1 MLDLFKKASKTHVRS
16 ESCSHLR
23 DALVNSFF
31 PGTLA
36 LQDGRL
42 GCDPLLEA
50 PQRGIRSFDADILA
64 QPTLTHQPDDAKP
77 RRPVLDLP
85 PLLISSEG
93 KEIGDQNQSH
103 QTDHQEFAA
112 LPEQSPQPS
121 SPKIGR
127 NPTQI
132 LTGDRTQRIKK
143 ESSNRV
149 LSGWFNGESE
159 PLNIGILPSPTKEK
173 SNPLFEMS
181 SKPTH
186 VTHKPALSSRFSL
199 FSNKPSSTKT
209 SSSPS
214 DPADEFLDLDINTAL
229 YPTGPADNFS
239 PASFKNHMQ
248 HAEGLLS
255 RLQAAYKER
264 TVALHDMTA
273 EKETQAEELDG
284 AETRSK
290 HLKIQLD
297 DMAAKLAEQDK
308 AMMDLVEE
316 LANEKRLR
324 REEEDARK
332 RSVKL
337 IKPSGIGPLTPCSPE
352 EGYKPS
358 RQRHRMSSAT
368 ETDCDSED
376 ESSAESL
383 FSRNNLSSTRISL
396 SSISTTSSPETY
408 QQPDFSGITTAHA
421 ARVRQAQPTLIKG
434 QRPPSSSGESIVW
447 SCANCHGVQSSEA
460 WNVVSVLKEE
470 NQGMKQ
476 RVSQMEVAIDGCL
489 EMVDRFI

>member
-1 MLDLFKKASKTHVRS
+1 MLDLFKRASKTHVRS
-16 ESCSHLR
+16 ESPSHLR
-23 DALVNSFF
+23 DV

-36 LQDGRL
+36 PQDGRF
-42 GCDPLLEA
+42 GWDPLLEA
-50 PQRGIRSFDADILA
+50 PQRGVRSFDADILV
-64 QPTLTHQPDDAKP
+64 QPTLTHQPDVAKP
-77 RRPVLDLP
+77 RRPVPEPP
-85 PLLISSEG
+85 PLLTSSEG
-93 KEIGDQNQSH
+93 KETGGHDQNY
-103 QTDHQEFAA
+103 QTEHQEFAV
-112 LPEQSPQPS
+112 LPEQSPQQ
-121 SPKIGR
+121 SPTKLQR
-127 NPTQI
+127 NSTHI
-132 LTGDRTQRIKK
+132 FTGDRTERIKK

-149 LSGWFNGESE
+149 LSCWFNGESE
-159 PLNIGILPSPTKEK
+159 PLNIGILPSPTKQK
-173 SNPLFEMS
+173 SEPLFEMS
-181 SKPTH
+181 SKPTQIAP
-186 VTHKPALSSRFSL
+186 KPTLSTRFSL
-199 FSNKPSSTKT
+199 FSTKPSSTKT

-229 YPTGPADNFS
+229 YPTGPADQFS

-297 DMAAKLAEQDK
+297 AMAAKLAEQDK
-308 AMMDLVEE
+308 AMMDMVEE

-352 EGYKPS
+352 EGHKLS

-421 ARVRQAQPTLIKG
+421 ARLRQAQPTPIKG
-434 QRPPSSSGESIVW
+434 QRPPSSSGESVVW
-447 SCANCHGVQSSEA
+447 SCANCHGVESSEA

-476 RVSQMEVAIDGCL
+476 RVSQMEEAIDGCL
-489 EMVDRFI
+489 EMVDRLL